1 MPVLPTVNGMTAL
14 WFASLLGGLAQSL
27 GGSAAAL
34 LARDLGG
41 SDAVAGLPQA
51 VLVIGSAV
59 AALAMSAMTR
69 RFGRARV
76 LAAGLAAA
84 TVGSVVV
91 VLAVL
96 AGSLLG
102 LLAGTLLLGAG
113 TTAVMLGRYAA
124 ADGAPEGARA
134 RAMAMVLVATT
145 VGAVAGPNL
154 LVPADAL
161 GRALG
166 LPGLNGAY
174 VVAALCFAAAACLLL
189 RLPARPP
196 VIDPDPRGAAP
207 GGTAVRGLVVLALT
221 NLVMVGVMTMAPVH
235 LHHLGVGLGAI
246 GLVVS
251 LHIAGMFA
259 PAPLSGWLT
268 DRWGPTPTTALA
280 GGVLAVSTLLA
291 AATAGAPVALGVALV
306 LLGVGWNI
314 GLVAGS
320 TMLTAGVPAAERPR
334 REGWGEVAMGVA
346 AGGGGAASGA
356 VMGGGGYGLLASA
369 GAAVAALVVAVA
381 WQARLSGGRS
391 AARPAPAPSPPR
403 PRGPSAAPWSRA
415 RRGAGG

>member
-1 MPVLPTVNGMTAL
+1 MRAL
-14 WFASLLGGLAQSL
+14 WIASLLGGLAQSVA
-27 GGSAAAL
+27 GAAAAL

-51 VLVIGSAV
+51 VLVVGSAV

-69 RFGRARV
+69 RFGRVRV

-91 VLAVL
+91 VLVVL

-134 RAMAMVLVATT
+134 RAMATVLVATT
-145 VGAVAGPNL
+145 IGAVAGPNL
-154 LVPADAL
+154 LVPSDVL

-166 LPGLNGAY
+166 LPGLAGAY
-174 VVAALCFAAAACLLL
+174 VVAAACFAVAAGLLL
-189 RLPARPP
+189 RLPKHQP
-196 VIDPDPRGAAP
+196 AAEPEPGRASP
-207 GGTAVRGLVVLALT
+207 GGTAVVGLTVLALS
-221 NLVMVGVMTMAPVH
+221 NLVMVGVMTMGPVH

-246 GLVVS
+246 GLVQS

-259 PAPLSGWLT
+259 PSPLSGWLA
-268 DRWGPTPTTALA
+268 DRWGPAPTTALA
-280 GGVLAVSTLLA
+280 GAVLVGASVLAAVA
-291 AATAGAPVALGVALV
+291 AGAPAVLGVALV
-306 LLGVGWNI
+306 LLGVGWNL

-320 TMLTAGVPAAERPR
+320 TLLTADIPAAERPR
-334 REGWGEVAMGVA
+334 REGWGEVAMGMA
-346 AGGGGAASGA
+346 ASGGGAASGA
-356 VMGGGGYGLLASA
+356 VVSGGGYALLASG
-369 GAAVAALVVAVA
+369 GAAVAALVVAAA
-381 WQARLSGGRS
+381 WRARS
-391 AARPAPAPSPPR
+391 ARPAQPLQRVP
-403 PRGPSAAPWSRA
+403 
-415 RRGAGG
+415 

>member
-1 MPVLPTVNGMTAL
+1 MFPLL
-14 WFASLLGGLAQSL
+14 LASLLGGLAQSI

-51 VLVIGSAV
+51 VLVVGSAV
-59 AALAMSAMTR
+59 AALGMSALSR
-69 RFGRARV
+69 RCGRPRA
-76 LAAGLAAA
+76 LATGLAVA
-84 TVGSVVV
+84 TGGSVVV
-91 VLAVL
+91 VLAGDL
-96 AGSLLG
+96 TG
-102 LLAGTLLLGAG
+102 LLVGTLLLGAG
-113 TTAVMLGRYAA
+113 TAAVMLGRYAA

-134 RAMAMVLVATT
+134 RAMATVLVATT

-154 LVPADAL
+154 LVPADVL

-166 LPGLNGAY
+166 LPGLSGAY
-174 VVAALCFAAAACLLL
+174 VVAAVCFAAGAGLLL
-189 RLPARPP
+189 RLPMRLPETE
-196 VIDPDPRGAAP
+196 PDPHVATH
-207 GGTAVRGLVVLALT
+207 GTPVRGLAVLALT

-280 GGVLAVSTLLA
+280 GAVLVVSALLA
-291 AATAGAPVALGVALV
+291 ATAAGAPLVLGVALV
-306 LLGVGWNI
+306 LLGVGWNL

-320 TMLTAGVPAAERPR
+320 TLLTAGVPAAERPR
-334 REGWGEVAMGVA
+334 REGWGEVAMGISA
-346 AGGGGAASGA
+346 AGGGAASGA
-356 VMGGGGYGLLASA
+356 VMSGGGYGLLASA
-369 GAAVAALVVAVA
+369 GAAVAALVVAAA
-381 WQARLSGGRS
+381 WQARLSACRT
-391 AARPAPAPSPPR
+391 APRPAPAPSPPR
-403 PRGPSAAPWSRA
+403 PRGPSAAPR
-415 RRGAGG
+415 

>member
-1 MPVLPTVNGMTAL
+1 VLPL
-14 WFASLLGGLAQSL
+14 RIASLLGGLAQSL
-27 GGSAAAL
+27 GGAAAAL

-51 VLVIGSAV
+51 VLVVGSAV
-59 AALAMSAMTR
+59 AALGMSALSR
-69 RFGRARV
+69 RYGRSRA
-76 LAAGLAAA
+76 LSTGLAVA
-84 TVGSVVV
+84 TGGSVVV
-91 VLAVL
+91 VF
-96 AGSLLG
+96 AGDLLG

-113 TTAVMLGRYAA
+113 TAAVMLGRYAA
-124 ADGAPEGARA
+124 ADSVPEGVRG
-134 RAMAMVLVATT
+134 RAMATVLVATT

-161 GRALG
+161 GRWLG
-166 LPGLNGAY
+166 LPGLGGAY
-174 VVAALCFAAAACLLL
+174 VVAALCFAIAAGLLL

-196 VIDPDPRGAAP
+196 AVEPDPRGAVP
-207 GGTAVRGLVVLALT
+207 GGTAVRGLAVLALA

-235 LHHLGVGLGAI
+235 LHHLGAGLGAI

-251 LHIAGMFA
+251 LHVAGMFA
-259 PAPLSGWLT
+259 PAPLSGRLT
-268 DRWGPTPTTALA
+268 DRWGAVPTTALA
-280 GGVLAVSTLLA
+280 GSVLVVSALLA
-291 AATAGAPVALGVALV
+291 AVGAGAPLVLGAALV
-306 LLGVGWNI
+306 LLGVGWNL

-320 TMLTAGVPAAERPR
+320 ALLTAGVPAAERPR

-356 VMGGGGYGLLASA
+356 VMSGGGYGLLASA
-369 GAAVAALVVAVA
+369 GAAVAALVVAAA
-381 WQARLSGGRS
+381 WRSRVSGCRT